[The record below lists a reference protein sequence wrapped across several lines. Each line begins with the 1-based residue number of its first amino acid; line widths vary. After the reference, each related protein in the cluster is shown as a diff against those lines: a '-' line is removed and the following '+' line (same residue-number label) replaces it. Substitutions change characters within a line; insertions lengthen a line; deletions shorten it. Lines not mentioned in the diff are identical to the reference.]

1 MAQSLVERQFVVFKN
16 HKYMIQRPRG
26 TAADVTAPP
35 PAAAAAADNDDDND
49 SARERSIVVS
59 NVPPD
64 LVEEVLCLLVCE
76 RKGGGAIE
84 QHSRDNC
91 TGTTLFTFVSKDGQC
106 MFSSCTS
113 GQQESVHFS
122 VLSSL
127 FSCLL
132 PFTHSLFPSP

>member
-1 MAQSLVERQFVVFKN
+1 MSVAQSLVERQFVVFKN

-26 TAADVTAPP
+26 SAGDVAA
-35 PAAAAAADNDDDND
+35 PAAAAADDDDDDD
-49 SARERSIVVS
+49 SAREQSIVVS

-64 LVEEVLCLLVCE
+64 LVEEVLCLLWSE
-76 RKGGGAIE
+76 RKRGGAIE
-84 QHSRDNC
+84 RHSRDNC

-106 MFSSCTS
+106 VFYSCTS
-113 GQQESVHFS
+113 RQQESVCFS

-127 FSCLL
+127 FSSFL

>member
-1 MAQSLVERQFVVFKN
+1 MVFKN

-26 TAADVTAPP
+26 TAGDVTA
-35 PAAAAAADNDDDND
+35 PAAAAAADDDDDNDND

-64 LVEEVLCLLVCE
+64 LVEEVLCLLESE

-84 QHSRDNC
+84 RHSRDNC

-106 MFSSCTS
+106 VFCSCTS
-113 GQQESVHFS
+113 RQQVSVCFS

-127 FSCLL
+127 FSSFL
-132 PFTHSLFPSP
+132 PFTHSLFPSS